1 MNKKIEQINKE
12 EFVKQNLK
20 VDIEEQELEKVF
32 E

>member
-12 EFVKQNLK
+12 EFVKQNFK